1 MARNDVELGWE
12 WRAQRALDQRIGLR
26 IDQIEKEKTGIFGIL
41 NAPSLDR
48 SLPDPMNIQGTVS
61 AVDRLGLISANQ
73 SISFRIP
80 RMEMKDV
87 EVGDWIALGIIKEKA
102 VCLSRAPVDISEDNI
117 GVWLVDAPC
126 E

>member
-61 AVDRLGLISANQ
+61 AVDRPGLISANQ

-80 RMEMKDV
+80 RMEMNDV

-102 VCLSRAPVDISEDNI
+102 VCLSRAPVDISKDNI